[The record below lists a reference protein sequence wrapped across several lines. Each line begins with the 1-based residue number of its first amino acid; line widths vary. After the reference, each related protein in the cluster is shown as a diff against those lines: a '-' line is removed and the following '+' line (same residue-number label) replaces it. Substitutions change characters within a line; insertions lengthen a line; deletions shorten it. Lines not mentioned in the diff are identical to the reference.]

1 MERLASIFSLAKQFP
16 LNGNELKSTLQLP
29 LLSVSVYKGE
39 NNELDSL
46 SYDKVMQMRGETKKE
61 VISRREEQME
71 IFKRRIHS

>member
-1 MERLASIFSLAKQFP
+1 MAKQFP

-29 LLSVSVYKGE
+29 LLSVRVYKGE
-39 NNELDSL
+39 NNELGSL

-71 IFKRRIHS
+71 IF